1 MNDDDDDIS
10 NIESRF
16 FATVKSQIA
25 ASTRQ
30 QEQLKSTKM

>member
-1 MNDDDDDIS
+1 MNDDDDDDIS

-30 QEQLKSTKM
+30 AGSRSN